1 MKKAKTNKKI
11 FTIFSAVLGVVFA
24 FLTGFTYCATSL
36 NLSFGQVP
44 NSTAAYLANQEYRI
58 INDTTNNPV
67 LFSEGAHNFEVAL
80 QYSFDYS
87 FDVRLK
93 YSLSWTGGAST
104 DNVILHFADRD
115 NIIYDE
121 EYIYLADAVPA
132 GNGKINIIAG
142 VDFVDP
148 TLKEYF
154 GKKLEISIDEVKVY
168 KEQPSYDGEHALM
181 KKITINEETQE
192 KTTTKLTGPA
202 SQAWLQYKKNKTT
215 KDTASAYVLMY
226 NYRRDYD
233 HGVSFPGLESAYKKP
248 VGSDS
253 YVTGSIWAGGN
264 RAYAGTGMFVIA
276 GSENLELEVQVA
288 GIWRSDKTPTA
299 LSTEN
304 SVQYNYTND
313 WNFKN
318 YSADK
323 LWETRT
329 FKHYITARTACYIEI
344 NDSIEITSA
353 GMETVLAKDSYRL
366 VTNSIV
372 LNPSLGD
379 DATRFTYLEKPKTNN
394 SEPEASAAAETV
406 ILDGYISFKQIKAN
420 VNVADTAK
428 YQQEDVS
435 VINTSSYINGL
446 YNTLPAGG
454 KQAYNTNLSLINNT
468 NQAQEVKLDI
478 ELWYHISNSKTKL
491 YDSSNKR
498 ASELIGTSFTK
509 PFNGDETTSQL
520 YYSYSAQTNYLTE
533 TTSSFTVKL
542 EPYASVNLLT
552 SYSVAQ
558 ALGEYIET
566 TFDDPKTEDKDEYY
580 DVWTYLVPSFGT
592 VESTA
597 TSLLTLETTQTE
609 TATIVS
615 VKNNSNSKVSGITLS
630 NFSIRALG
638 AVSFALENGANA
650 PADWDASYWKYYYA
664 DNDDSPITTK
674 QTYQSGVFW
683 KRTQVYG
690 VPLQISDANK
700 LNSEVSVGANIT
712 YSGSLLPGE
721 SVEILTFATTSQVV
735 VAGNVVP
742 NSISTLT
749 EIEIINN
756 GTSDACIV
764 NYSSNSYYL
773 KLAGDVTGSKFEK
786 FDDDS
791 TNSYYIGVVRP
802 GQMIKVNIA
811 SEITIAQTDKIVVS
825 GAYAESVFPENSWS
839 TKAKAA
845 MASYFNMN
853 KSQTNS

>member
-36 NLSFGQVP
+36 NLTYGNVP

-58 INDTTNNPV
+58 INDTESNPV
-67 LFSEGAHNFEVAL
+67 LFGEGAHNFEVAL

-93 YSLSWTGGAST
+93 YSLSWTDGLST

-148 TLKEYF
+148 TLKSYF

-181 KKITINEETQE
+181 KQITIDQQTQE

-215 KDTASAYVLMY
+215 QAESSAYVLMY

-253 YVTGSIWAGGN
+253 YVTGSTWAGGN

-288 GIWRSDKTPTA
+288 GIWRSNKTPQA

-304 SVQYNYTND
+304 SVQYNYTSD

-318 YSADK
+318 YSSDK

-329 FKHYITARTACYIEI
+329 FIHYIPARTACYIEI
-344 NDSIEITSA
+344 NDSIEITRA
-353 GMETVLAKDSYRL
+353 GMETVLAKDEYRL

-372 LNPSLGD
+372 LNPSLGAN
-379 DATRFTYLEKPKTNN
+379 ATTFTYLEKETTN
-394 SEPEASAAAETV
+394 EPAAAAATV
-406 ILDGYISFKQIKAN
+406 VLDGYMAFKEIVEN
-420 VNVADTAK
+420 VDVAHSTDEYKEEA
-428 YQQEDVS
+428 VS
-435 VINTSSYINGL
+435 IINTSSYINGL
-446 YNTLPAGG
+446 YNTLPGG
-454 KQAYNTNLSLINNT
+454 GQQSYNTNLSLINNT
-468 NQAQEVKLDI
+468 NQAQTVELNLD
-478 ELWYHISNSKTKL
+478 LWYHISNAKTKL

-498 ASELIGTSFTK
+498 ASELIGSVFTK
-509 PFNGDETTSQL
+509 PFNRNETVSEL
-520 YYSYSAQTNYLTE
+520 YYSYAAETNHLTE
-533 TTSSFTVKL
+533 TTDSFTVKL
-542 EPYASVNLLT
+542 EPYASVGLLT
-552 SYSVAQ
+552 SYSVHQ
-558 ALGEYIET
+558 DLGVDIKN
-566 TFDDPKTEDKDEYY
+566 TFDDPGTEDTVEYY

-592 VESTA
+592 VETSASSMLELQTTQTA
-597 TSLLTLETTQTE
+597 TSTV
-609 TATIVS
+609 IS
-615 VKNNSNSKVSGITLS
+615 VKNNSNSKVTGITLS
-630 NFSIRALG
+630 KFSIRALG
-638 AVSFALENGANA
+638 AVSFAPENGANA
-650 PADWDASYWKYYYA
+650 PYDWDASYWKYYSA
-664 DNDDSPITTK
+664 ANDDAQLKTK
-674 QTYQSGVFW
+674 QTYVSGKFF
-683 KRTQVYG
+683 KRTQIYGNALTVAAANFLNGAEFKTGESGDIVY
-690 VPLQISDANK
+690 SD
-700 LNSEVSVGANIT
+700 
-712 YSGSLLPGE
+712 SLLPGE
-721 SVEILTFATTSQVV
+721 SVEILTFTTTSQVV
-735 VAGNVVP
+735 VAGNVLAD
-742 NSISTLT
+742 SISAPTD
-749 EIEIINN
+749 IEIVNN
-756 GTSDACIV
+756 GTEDACII

-773 KLAGDVTGSKFEK
+773 KLNGTVTGSKFEK

-791 TNSYYIGVVRP
+791 TNSYYIGIVRP
-802 GQMIKVNIA
+802 GQMIEVSLA
-811 SEITIAQTDKIVVS
+811 DEITISAADKIIVS
-825 GAYAESVFPENSWS
+825 DAYAETVFPENSWS
-839 TKAKAA
+839 AKAKAA
-845 MASYFNMN
+845 MTSYFNMN
-853 KSQTNS
+853 KEQTN